1 MTLINAG
8 DPMAIEK
15 LNSVHLKQAAY
26 WIKEREAIRR
36 KKESGKP
43 PPWTDNPLMAGTR
56 WCCVRR
62 MDDKVSRWLME
73 NYYRKDMAIKQAVL
87 AATMARLINRP
98 ETLIKLCP
106 KGFGR
111 FNQTHFSTILAN
123 MRSSGEQIFTG
134 VYIINGANANGRSKA
149 QLVMDNLQDMS
160 DKLRPEDINVYSM
173 QETHRNLMRFQGLGS
188 FIAGQVVAD
197 LRHVLNGRGYWE
209 DHMDWA
215 PQGPGSSRGLNYVF
229 DTPGFRMN
237 QESFLARMTVYR
249 DAVLKDPGVRAV
261 AEDRGLEAHDW
272 QNTLCEVG
280 KWARLQQGGRSK
292 NRYSAKPPTAQQP
305 SLF

>member
-1 MTLINAG
+1 MST
-8 DPMAIEK
+8 EK
-15 LNSVHLKQAAY
+15 LNSTHLKQAVY

-36 KKESGKP
+36 RKESGKH
-43 PPWTDNPLMAGTR
+43 PPWTENELMAATR
-56 WCCVRR
+56 WCNVRR
-62 MDDKVSRWLME
+62 MDDKVSRWLMD
-73 NYYRKDMAIKQAVL
+73 NYYRKDMVVKQAVL
-87 AATMARLINRP
+87 AATLARLINRP

-106 KGFGR
+106 KKFTR
-111 FNQTHFSTILAN
+111 FDHARFSNILAE
-123 MRSSGEQIFTG
+123 MRVNKEQVFTG

-160 DKLRPEDINVYSM
+160 DKLRPADIDVYSM
-173 QETHRNLMRFQGLGS
+173 QNTHRNLMRFQGLGS

-209 DHMDWA
+209 DRMDWA
-215 PQGPGSSRGLNYVF
+215 PQGPGSSKGLNYVF

-249 DAVLKDPGVRAV
+249 DAVLKDSGVRAV

-292 NRYSAKPPTAQQP
+292 NRYSARLPDSAQQP